1 VSGNEARRRPP
12 EPTHYERLGLTPDAD
27 IEQLRLAYH
36 RQARALDLDS
46 VQGAGPAAIGAADRA
61 LNALN
66 EAWRV
71 LRDPDTRAAYDATL
85 AAQAAQAEGPGGPD
99 AAADLPRG

>member
-1 VSGNEARRRPP
+1 VSANEARRRPP
-12 EPTHYERLGLTPDAD
+12 EPTHYERLGLTRDAD
-27 IEQLRLAYH
+27 VEQMRLAYH

-46 VQGAGPAAIGAADRA
+46 VQGSGPAAIGAADRA
-61 LNALN
+61 LTALN

-85 AAQAAQAEGPGGPD
+85 AAQAEGPDGHASGDVP
-99 AAADLPRG
+99 PG